1 MPLVEVRLSMF
12 DRKRGDVTMKRLLTV
27 VLVTFAVLQSSVA
40 YADLKAAD
48 RRLNDLYGQVIN
60 SLPASNQGQLKESQ
74 RNWIKY
80 RDSECRYQ
88 QVNYAIM
95 VSEADC
101 KEVLTRQRIGL
112 LSQQLGWLKKLGDKD
127 EADAA
132 ADCKQEI
139 GAKAANILVN
149 QCKEISPATNPPC
162 NAANSCDLIRD
173 EIKRGCSMA
182 GDKKPAY
189 CQ

>member
-1 MPLVEVRLSMF
+1 MHDNKRLEQ
-12 DRKRGDVTMKRLLTV
+12 DMKRLATAGFLI
-27 VLVTFAVLQSSVA
+27 LAIMQSSVA

-48 RRLNDLYGQVIN
+48 RRLNDLYSQVIN
-60 SLPASNQGQLKESQ
+60 SLPASNQMQLKESQ

-101 KEVLTRQRIGL
+101 KENLTRQRADL
-112 LSQQLGWLKKLGDKD
+112 LNHQLGWLKKKAD
-127 EADAA
+127 EADTESSTE
-132 ADCKQEI
+132 CRQEI
-139 GAKAANILVN
+139 GAKAANVLVN
-149 QCKEISPATNPPC
+149 QCKEISPATHPPC
-162 NAANSCDLIRD
+162 NASNSCDMIRD
-173 EIKRGCSMA
+173 EIKRGCSMV
-182 GDKKPAY
+182 GDKKPPY

>member
-1 MPLVEVRLSMF
+1 MQRLMMFGLVV
-12 DRKRGDVTMKRLLTV
+12 
-27 VLVTFAVLQSSVA
+27 FAVLQSSLA

-60 SLPASNQGQLKESQ
+60 ALPDGSQAQLKESQ

-112 LSQQLGWLKKLGDKD
+112 LSQQLGWLKKIGQQDD
-127 EADAA
+127 SDAA
-132 ADCKQEI
+132 MDCRQEI

-162 NAANSCDLIRD
+162 NSGNSCDLIRD
-173 EIKRGCSMA
+173 EIKRGCGMV
-182 GDKKPAY
+182 GGKKPSY

>member
-1 MPLVEVRLSMF
+1 
-12 DRKRGDVTMKRLLTV
+12 MKRLTSAAFLI
-27 VLVTFAVLQSSVA
+27 FAVMLSSVA
-40 YADLKAAD
+40 YADLKGAD
-48 RRLNDLYGQVIN
+48 RKLNDLYSQVIN
-60 SLPASNQGQLKESQ
+60 SLPASNQTQLKESQ

-88 QVNYAIM
+88 QVNCAIM

-101 KEVLTRQRIGL
+101 KEALTRQRIGL
-112 LSQQLGWLKKLGDKD
+112 LSQQLGWLKKVGQKD
-127 EADAA
+127 EAGTAV
-132 ADCKQEI
+132 DCKQEI

-149 QCKEISPATNPPC
+149 QCKDISPATNPPC
-162 NAANSCDLIRD
+162 NASNSCDLIRD
-173 EIKRGCSMA
+173 EIKRGCSMV

>member
-1 MPLVEVRLSMF
+1 LF
-12 DRKRGDVTMKRLLTV
+12 V
-27 VLVTFAVLQSSVA
+27 VLL
-40 YADLKAAD
+40 
-48 RRLNDLYGQVIN
+48 VIDPT
-60 SLPASNQGQLKESQ
+60 SHELGSPANPVRFTTSNQTQLKESQ

-101 KEVLTRQRIGL
+101 KEALTRQRIGL
-112 LSQQLGWLKKLGDKD
+112 LSQQLGWLKKVGQKD
-127 EADAA
+127 EAGTAV
-132 ADCKQEI
+132 DCKQEI

-149 QCKEISPATNPPC
+149 QCKDISPATNPPC
-162 NAANSCDLIRD
+162 NASNSCDLIRD
-173 EIKRGCSMA
+173 EIKRGCSMV